1 MEIRNIIT
9 FLRVAEL
16 LSFTKAA
23 EELGYSQ
30 SAITVQIKQL
40 EEELE
45 VPLFERIGRQ
55 VALTDSGK
63 EFISYANEIYK
74 SVEYAK
80 SFQTDP
86 QSPKG
91 TLRIGTYESIAC
103 SILPKCLIA
112 LHKAMP
118 KIEISVKIATPDRVF
133 EMLSQNEVDIA
144 CIVDRKVN
152 FENYVST
159 FETNEK
165 IYLVCGKD
173 YPLIEKEIYSAEDI
187 INEQFISTGRA
198 RSYNKAFEDF
208 LAAKNL
214 YFHPY
219 LEIGNTD
226 IIIEILK
233 KGNGISLLPEY
244 SVNKHI
250 QNGDLRVIPVEDM
263 DLNIYLQLIY
273 NKNKWL
279 TPQMQ
284 KFICIAEK
292 NIKGEQE

>member
-9 FLRVAEL
+9 FLRVADL

-23 EELGYSQ
+23 EELEYSQ
-30 SAITVQIKQL
+30 SAVTVQIKQL

-55 VALTDSGK
+55 VALTDFGK
-63 EFISYANEIYK
+63 EFIPYANEIYR
-74 SVEYAK
+74 SVENAK
-80 SFQTDP
+80 FFQNDP
-86 QSPKG
+86 SSPKG

-112 LHKAMP
+112 LHETMP
-118 KIEISVKIATPDRVF
+118 KIQISVKIATPDRVF
-133 EMLSQNEVDIA
+133 EMLSQNEIDIA
-144 CIVDRKVN
+144 FIVDKKAN

-159 FETNEK
+159 LEVNEK
-165 IYLVCGKD
+165 IFLVCGKD
-173 YPLIEKEIYSAEDI
+173 YPLIKKEIYSPSDI

-198 RSYNKAFEDF
+198 RSYNKEFEDF
-208 LAAKNL
+208 LAVKNYYL
-214 YFHPY
+214 HPY

-226 IIIEILK
+226 IIIDILK

-244 SVNKHI
+244 TVSKHI
-250 QNGDLRVIPVEDM
+250 QNGDLRIIPVEDM
-263 DLNIYLQLIY
+263 DFNIYLQLIY

-279 TPQMQ
+279 TLQMQ
-284 KFICIAEK
+284 KFIEVAKEITEGA
-292 NIKGEQE
+292 